1 MASTRGEFSS
11 RFGFVMAAAGS
22 AVGLGNIWGFPT
34 QAASNG
40 GAAFLLVYLALA
52 FTLAY
57 PALMAELIIGRHAHA
72 NAVSALRLI
81 SPNRA
86 WWRVGSTVG
95 VIGFIVAGL
104 ILSFYAIVAGWM
116 IAHCLSSLAELV
128 GLASLSQWLVTFGI
142 PRNLAFMLLFMV
154 LTIGIISEGVRE
166 GIERWSSR
174 LMPLLLATLVLLVLY
189 VLTLEGAT
197 DGLKVY
203 LLPDF
208 ERALSPKL
216 IIAALGSAFFSLS
229 LGVGTMLIYG
239 SYINDEE
246 NLPVVGGLV
255 TAVDI
260 MIAVIAGFLV
270 LPAMYVALH
279 NGVEIFTAG
288 GALISEDTLIFTVLP
303 ELFATMGLAGILV
316 SFMFFFL
323 MSIAALTSSISM
335 LEVPVAYT
343 IEQHGLTRKKAVYL
357 IGAAIALVSAIVLVN
372 FETLF
377 GFVVAFTTR
386 YSQPLLGFMFCVYAG
401 WVWHRDSILKELQK
415 GSAGVEHT
423 LFWKIWPWYV
433 KFVCPLVIFAI
444 FAQSLRGG

>member
-1 MASTRGEFSS
+1 MASSRGEFSS
-11 RFGFVMAAAGS
+11 RLGFIMAAAGS

-40 GAAFLLVYLALA
+40 GAAFLLAYLVLA

-72 NAVSALRLI
+72 NAVGALRLI
-81 SPNRA
+81 SIGPKTRFLGTCS
-86 WWRVGSTVG
+86 GS
-95 VIGFIVAGL
+95 IGFIVASL

-116 IAHCLSSLAELV
+116 VALGLSSLAGLV
-128 GLASLSQWLVTFGI
+128 GLSDLSQWLGEFGLV
-142 PRNLAFMLLFMV
+142 RNIVFMLIFMG
-154 LTIGIISEGVRE
+154 LTIGIITGGVQE
-166 GIERWSSR
+166 GIERWSTR
-174 LMPLLLATLVLLVLY
+174 LMPILLVALVLLVAY
-189 VLTLEGAT
+189 VLTLDGAGE
-197 DGLKVY
+197 GLKVY

-208 ERALSPKL
+208 DQIFTPKL

-239 SYINDEE
+239 SYISDKE
-246 NLPVVGGLV
+246 NLSVLGGWV
-255 TAVDI
+255 TLIDI
-260 MIAVIAGFLV
+260 SIAVLAGFLV

-279 NGVEIFTAG
+279 NGVEIFTAS

-303 ELFATMGLAGILV
+303 ELFATMGLAGVIV
-316 SFMFFFL
+316 SVVFFVL

-343 IEQHGLTRKKAVYL
+343 IEEHGVSRRTAVIA
-357 IGAAIALVSAIVLVN
+357 IGSAIAVCSTIILFN

-377 GFVVAFTTR
+377 GLVVAITTR
-386 YSQPLLGFMFCVYAG
+386 YSQPLLGFVFCMYAG
-401 WVWHRDSILKELQK
+401 WVWHRDNLLQELQK
-415 GSAGVEHT
+415 GNPGAEHT

-433 KFVCPLVIFAI
+433 RLVCPIIILTIFVQSVI
-444 FAQSLRGG
+444 G